1 MVPASSSGT
10 PTGAPGLNGGSGDNS
25 SSGLSK
31 GQKNTIIGVVVGV
44 VGALV
49 LGGLAFAAWRVW
61 GKKKSGADDDDTD
74 YINGVS
80 EAKPSSDPSE
90 NTPFRSTLDQYHNP
104 TGRVNASSNF

>member
-1 MVPASSSGT
+1 M
-10 PTGAPGLNGGSGDNS
+10 
-25 SSGLSK
+25 
-31 GQKNTIIGVVVGV
+31 VGV
-44 VGALV
+44 VGAFV

-61 GKKKSGADDDDTD
+61 GKKKSEGDDDDDTD

-80 EAKPSSDPSE
+80 EAKPSNDASE